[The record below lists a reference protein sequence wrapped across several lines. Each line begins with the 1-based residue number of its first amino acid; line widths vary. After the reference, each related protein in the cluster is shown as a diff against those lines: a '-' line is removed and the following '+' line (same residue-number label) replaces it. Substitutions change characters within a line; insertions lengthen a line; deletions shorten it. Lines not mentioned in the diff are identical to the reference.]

1 MKQEK
6 IRKKQLVEQRE
17 ARRVKNTIR
26 KDKRIAKKPEQLT
39 GIITTQPV
47 KEVKAV
53 APKEEAPKKV
63 AASAK
68 KETAQPSPLLPRRS
82 EPEMR
87 TKIHSVTLLVH
98 LGF

>member
-39 GIITTQPV
+39 GIITTQ
-47 KEVKAV
+47 EVKAV